1 MEFSLNEEQE
11 MLKTM
16 ARDFL
21 ENECPKTYV
30 RTMME
35 DEVGHT
41 PELWRKMAEVGW
53 LGLILPEEFGG
64 AGMSFRDLT
73 VLCEEMG
80 RALLPGPFLSTV
92 LLAGIP
98 ILTAGTEEQKKE
110 LLPKIANGEA
120 VFTLAAIEADGDLW
134 PGGINIRAVGQ
145 GDTYIINGTK
155 MFVPD
160 AKAANYMLVA
170 ARTKRSEDPKD
181 GITLFLVDTEEWG
194 IYTTPLKTM
203 DETRK
208 QYEVLFNRVAVPAK
222 NIIGELHEG
231 WPIIENAVLKTT
243 AALCAA
249 MIGGGEW
256 VLETSVNYAKER
268 TAFGVP
274 IGSFQAIKHKCAD
287 MYSGLEY
294 ARSLMEWAAEA
305 IKEDSRDAPIAVSMA
320 KSYCG
325 DTYKMVT
332 DHGIQIHGGIGFTW
346 DHDMHLYFKRA
357 RSADT
362 DFGDANYHRDLI
374 AQYLDRY

>member
-1 MEFSLNEEQE
+1 MEFGLNEEQE

-30 RTMME
+30 REMME

-41 PELWRKMAEVGW
+41 PELWQKMAEVGW
-53 LGLILPEEFGG
+53 LGLIIPEEYGG

-73 VLCEEMG
+73 ILFEEMG

-92 LLAGIP
+92 ILCGIP
-98 ILTAGTEEQKKE
+98 ILTAGTDEQKKE
-110 LLPKIANGEA
+110 YLPKIANGEA
-120 VFTLAAIEADGDLW
+120 VFTLAALEEDGDMW
-134 PGGINIRAVGQ
+134 PGGINIKAFRQ
-145 GDTYIINGTK
+145 GDMYVINGIKT
-155 MFVPD
+155 FVPD
-160 AKAANYMLVA
+160 AKAADYMIVA
-170 ARTKRSEDPKD
+170 ARTKRSEDPRD
-181 GITLFLVDTEEWG
+181 GITLFIVDTSEWG
-194 IYTTPLKTM
+194 LYITPLKTM

-208 QYEVLFNRVAVPAK
+208 QYDVSFNRMAVPVK
-222 NIIGELHEG
+222 NILGEENNG
-231 WPIIENAVLKTT
+231 WSILENMAPKVAAVL
-243 AALCAA
+243 CAE
-249 MIGGGEW
+249 MIGGGDW

-274 IGSFQAIKHKCAD
+274 IGSFQVIKHKCAD

-305 IKEDSRDAPIAVSMA
+305 IKEDSGDAPIAVSMA

-325 DTYKMVT
+325 DTYKMVA

-357 RSADT
+357 RANDT
-362 DFGDANYHRDLI
+362 AFGDANYHRDMI
-374 AQYLDRY
+374 AQYLERY